1 MCMLSED
8 IKHALSAMITSV
20 FTGGGCRCVCC
31 LKTLN
36 MH

>member
-1 MCMLSED
+1 MCILSED

-20 FTGGGCRCVCC
+20 FTRGGCRCC